1 MSDPTPSRTSSR
13 KGRLYGAAAAIG
25 VALLVGGGIVARN
38 ADHTEQAEFAR
49 ANALPTVNVVHPQ
62 PAEAGAI
69 RLPGMLEP
77 DNEAAIH
84 ARASGYVAQRLV
96 DIGDHVRA
104 GQVLAVLD
112 APEVEQQLAQ
122 AQADLRTAEAN
133 RGLAQTTAVRWDAL
147 RAKDAVSQQ
156 ETDEKSGRL
165 AAARALASSARANVE
180 RLRATLGFTRVVAP
194 FAGRVTSRNAEIGA
208 LVNAGNGAA
217 SPLFTIADD
226 RRLRL
231 RVRVP
236 QALSGQLTRGVVA
249 SLTVPEY
256 PGDSFDAALVRT
268 AGAVDRA
275 SGTVLAEFE
284 VNNTGQRLKPGGYAE
299 VAIPMAAGTAVTLPA
314 SALIVTPKG
323 TMVGLVDREGR
334 VTMRPVMIGRDDGAS
349 VQIASGLTPQA
360 RVIATPPEAL
370 AQGDRVRIVRNRGK
384 GTANAQD

>member
-13 KGRLYGAAAAIG
+13 KGSLYGAAAAIG

>member
-13 KGRLYGAAAAIG
+13 KGRLYGAAAAVG

-49 ANALPTVNVVHPQ
+49 ANALPTVNVLHPQ

-165 AAARALASSARANVE
+165 AAATALASSARANVE
-180 RLRATLGFTRVVAP
+180 RLRATLGFSRVVAP

-236 QALSGQLTRGVVA
+236 QALSGQLTRGVLA

-256 PGDSFDAALVRT
+256 PGESFDAVLART

-284 VNNTGQRLKPGGYAE
+284 VNNAGQRLKPGGYAE

-323 TMVGLVDREGR
+323 TMVGLVDRDAR

-384 GTANAQD
+384 GTANAQN

>member
-1 MSDPTPSRTSSR
+1 MPDPTPSRTSSR
-13 KGRLYGAAAAIG
+13 KGRLYGAAAAVG

-49 ANALPTVNVVHPQ
+49 ANALPTVNVLHPK

-133 RGLAQTTAVRWDAL
+133 RGLAQTTAVRWNAL

-156 ETDEKSGRL
+156 ETDEKTGRL
-165 AAARALASSARANVE
+165 AAAAALASSARANVE
-180 RLRATLGFTRVVAP
+180 RLRATLGFSRVVAP
-194 FAGRVTSRNAEIGA
+194 FAGRVTTRNAEIGA

-236 QALSGQLTRGVVA
+236 QSLSGQLTRGVVA

-256 PGDSFDAALVRT
+256 PGESFDAVLART

-275 SGTVLAEFE
+275 SGTILAEFE
-284 VNNTGQRLKPGGYAE
+284 VNNSGQRLKPGGYAE

-360 RVIATPPEAL
+360 RVIAAPPEAL

-384 GTANAQD
+384 GTANAQN

>member
-1 MSDPTPSRTSSR
+1 MYDPTPSRTSSR
-13 KGRLYGAAAAIG
+13 KGRLYGAAAAIV

-38 ADHTEQAEFAR
+38 ADHSEQAEFAR
-49 ANALPTVNVVHPQ
+49 ANAFPTVNVMHPQ
-62 PAEAGAI
+62 PAEASAI
-69 RLPGMLEP
+69 RMPGMLEP

-84 ARASGYVAQRLV
+84 ARASGYVARRLV

-165 AAARALASSARANVE
+165 AAATALASSARANVE

-236 QALSGQLTRGVVA
+236 QALSGQLKRGVVA

-256 PGDSFDAALVRT
+256 PGESFDAALVRT

-323 TMVGLVDREGR
+323 TMVGLVDSEGR

-384 GTANAQD
+384 GTADAQD

>member
-13 KGRLYGAAAAIG
+13 KGRLYGAAAAVG

-275 SGTVLAEFE
+275 SGTILAEFE

>member
-49 ANALPTVNVVHPQ
+49 ANALPTVNVLHPQ

-84 ARASGYVAQRLV
+84 ARASGYVARRLV

-165 AAARALASSARANVE
+165 AAATALASSARANVE
-180 RLRATLGFTRVVAP
+180 RLRATLGFSRVVAP

-236 QALSGQLTRGVVA
+236 QALSGQLTRGVLA

-256 PGDSFDAALVRT
+256 PGESFDAVLART

-284 VNNTGQRLKPGGYAE
+284 VNNAGQRLKPGGYAE

-384 GTANAQD
+384 GTANAQN

>member
-13 KGRLYGAAAAIG
+13 KGSLYGAAAAIG

-84 ARASGYVAQRLV
+84 ARASGYVAQRLG
-96 DIGDHVRA
+96 DIGEHARA

-156 ETDEKSGRL
+156 EADEKSGRL

-208 LVNAGNGAA
+208 LVNAGHGAA

-334 VTMRPVMIGRDDGAS
+334 VTLRPVMIGRDDGAS
-349 VQIASGLTPQA
+349 VQIASGLPPQA

>member
-13 KGRLYGAAAAIG
+13 KGRLYGAAAAIV

-38 ADHTEQAEFAR
+38 ADHSEQAEFAR
-49 ANALPTVNVVHPQ
+49 ANAFPTVNVMHPQ
-62 PAEAGAI
+62 PAEASAI
-69 RLPGMLEP
+69 RMPGMLEP

-84 ARASGYVAQRLV
+84 ARASGYVARRLV

-165 AAARALASSARANVE
+165 AAATALASSARANVE

-236 QALSGQLTRGVVA
+236 QALSGQLKRGVVA

-256 PGDSFDAALVRT
+256 PGESFDAALVRT

-323 TMVGLVDREGR
+323 TMVGLVDSEGR

-384 GTANAQD
+384 GTADAQD

>member
-1 MSDPTPSRTSSR
+1 MSDPTPSRTSSP
-13 KGRLYGAAAAIG
+13 KGRLYGAAAAVG

-38 ADHTEQAEFAR
+38 ADHIEQAEFAR

-112 APEVEQQLAQ
+112 APEVKQQLAQ

-165 AAARALASSARANVE
+165 AAATALASSARANVE
-180 RLRATLGFTRVVAP
+180 RLRATLGFSRVVAP

-256 PGDSFDAALVRT
+256 PGESFDAVLART

-284 VNNTGQRLKPGGYAE
+284 VNNAGQRLKPGGYAE

-334 VTMRPVMIGRDDGAS
+334 VTMRLVMIGRDDGAS
-349 VQIASGLTPQA
+349 VQIASGLTPHA
-360 RVIATPPEAL
+360 RVIAAPPEAL

-384 GTANAQD
+384 GTANAQN

>member
-13 KGRLYGAAAAIG
+13 KGRLYGAAAAVG

-49 ANALPTVNVVHPQ
+49 ANALPTVNVLHPQ

-84 ARASGYVAQRLV
+84 ARASGYVARRLV

-165 AAARALASSARANVE
+165 AAATALASSARANVE
-180 RLRATLGFTRVVAP
+180 RLRATLGFSRVVAP

-236 QALSGQLTRGVVA
+236 QALSGQLTRGVLA

-256 PGDSFDAALVRT
+256 PGESFDAVLART

-284 VNNTGQRLKPGGYAE
+284 VNNAGQRLKPGGYAE

-360 RVIATPPEAL
+360 RVISTPPEAL

-384 GTANAQD
+384 GTANAQN

>member
-13 KGRLYGAAAAIG
+13 KGRLYGAAAAVG

>member
-1 MSDPTPSRTSSR
+1 MSDPTPPRTASR
-13 KGRLYGAAAAIG
+13 KGRLYGAAAAVG
-25 VALLVGGGIVARN
+25 VALLVGGGIIARDT
-38 ADHTEQAEFAR
+38 DHAEQAQFAR

-84 ARASGYVAQRLV
+84 ARASGYVARRLV
-96 DIGDHVRA
+96 DIGDYVRT

-122 AQADLRTAEAN
+122 ARADLRTAEAN
-133 RGLAQTTAVRWDAL
+133 RELAQTTAARWDAL

-165 AAARALASSARANVE
+165 AAATALVSSARANVE
-180 RLRATLGFTRVVAP
+180 RLRATLGFTRVMAP
-194 FAGRVTSRNAEIGA
+194 FAGRVTSREAEIGA
-208 LVNAGNGAA
+208 LVNAGSGAA

-226 RRLRL
+226 RQLRL

-236 QALSGQLTRGVVA
+236 QALSGRLTRGAVA
-249 SLTVPEY
+249 SVTVPEY
-256 PGDSFDAALVRT
+256 PGESFDAVLART
-268 AGAVDRA
+268 SGAVDRA
-275 SGTVLAEFE
+275 SGTVLTEFE
-284 VNNTGQRLKPGGYAE
+284 VNNAGKRLKPGGYAE
-299 VAIPMAAGTAVTLPA
+299 VAITMAAGTAVTLPA

-323 TMVGLVDREGR
+323 TMVGLVDNEGR
-334 VTMRPVMIGRDDGAS
+334 VTMRSVMIGRDDGPS
-349 VQIASGLTPQA
+349 VQIASGLPPQA

-370 AQGDRVRIVRNRGK
+370 AQGDRVRIVRNRGN
-384 GTANAQD
+384 GATDAQD

>member
-13 KGRLYGAAAAIG
+13 KGRLYGAAAAVG

-49 ANALPTVNVVHPQ
+49 ANALPTVNVLHPQ

-84 ARASGYVAQRLV
+84 ARASGYVARRLV

-165 AAARALASSARANVE
+165 AAATALASSARANVE
-180 RLRATLGFTRVVAP
+180 RLRATLGFSRVVAP

-236 QALSGQLTRGVVA
+236 QALSGQLTRGVLA

-256 PGDSFDAALVRT
+256 PGESFDAVLART

-284 VNNTGQRLKPGGYAE
+284 VNNAGQRLKPGGYAE

-384 GTANAQD
+384 GTANAQN

>member
-13 KGRLYGAAAAIG
+13 KGRLYGAAAAVG

-49 ANALPTVNVVHPQ
+49 ANALPTVNVLHPQ

-77 DNEAAIH
+77 DNEAAIY

-165 AAARALASSARANVE
+165 AAATALASSARANVE
-180 RLRATLGFTRVVAP
+180 RLRATLGFSRVVAP

-236 QALSGQLTRGVVA
+236 QSLSGQLTRGVVA

-256 PGDSFDAALVRT
+256 PGEGFDAVLART

-384 GTANAQD
+384 GTANAQN

>member
-13 KGRLYGAAAAIG
+13 KGRLYGAAAAVG

-38 ADHTEQAEFAR
+38 ADHTEQAELAR
-49 ANALPTVNVVHPQ
+49 ANALPTVNVLRPQ

-69 RLPGMLEP
+69 RLPGTLEP
-77 DNEAAIH
+77 DNQAAIH
-84 ARASGYVAQRLV
+84 ARASGYVARRLV

-165 AAARALASSARANVE
+165 AAATALASSARANVE

-217 SPLFTIADD
+217 TPLFTIADD

-236 QALSGQLTRGVVA
+236 QSLSGQLTRGVVA

-256 PGDSFDAALVRT
+256 PGESFDAALVRT

-370 AQGDRVRIVRNRGK
+370 AQGDRVRIVRNRVK
-384 GTANAQD
+384 GTANAQN

>member
-1 MSDPTPSRTSSR
+1 M
-13 KGRLYGAAAAIG
+13 
-25 VALLVGGGIVARN
+25 
-38 ADHTEQAEFAR
+38 
-49 ANALPTVNVVHPQ
+49 
-62 PAEAGAI
+62 
-69 RLPGMLEP
+69 
-77 DNEAAIH
+77 
-84 ARASGYVAQRLV
+84 
-96 DIGDHVRA
+96 
-104 GQVLAVLD
+104 
-112 APEVEQQLAQ
+112 
-122 AQADLRTAEAN
+122 
-133 RGLAQTTAVRWDAL
+133 
-147 RAKDAVSQQ
+147 
-156 ETDEKSGRL
+156 
-165 AAARALASSARANVE
+165 
-180 RLRATLGFTRVVAP
+180 AP

-236 QALSGQLTRGVVA
+236 QALSGQLTRGVLA

-256 PGDSFDAALVRT
+256 PGESFDAVLART

-284 VNNTGQRLKPGGYAE
+284 VNNAGQRLKPGGYAE

-360 RVIATPPEAL
+360 RVIAAPPEAL

-384 GTANAQD
+384 GTANAQN

>member
-38 ADHTEQAEFAR
+38 ADHNEQAEFAR

-165 AAARALASSARANVE
+165 AAATALASSARANVE
-180 RLRATLGFTRVVAP
+180 RLRATLGFSRVVAP

-256 PGDSFDAALVRT
+256 PGESFDAVLART

-284 VNNTGQRLKPGGYAE
+284 VNNAGQRLKPGGYAE

-334 VTMRPVMIGRDDGAS
+334 VTMRLVMIGRDDGAS

-384 GTANAQD
+384 GTANAQN

>member
-49 ANALPTVNVVHPQ
+49 ANALPTVNVMHPK

-84 ARASGYVAQRLV
+84 ARASGYVARRLV

-165 AAARALASSARANVE
+165 AAATALASSARANVE

-208 LVNAGNGAA
+208 LVNAGNGVA

-256 PGDSFDAALVRT
+256 PGESFDAALVRT

-323 TMVGLVDREGR
+323 TMVGLVDSEGR
-334 VTMRPVMIGRDDGAS
+334 VTMRPVVIGRDDGAS

-370 AQGDRVRIVRNRGK
+370 AQGDQVRIVRNRGK
-384 GTANAQD
+384 GAADAQD